1 MARFSKR
8 HYEMVAQAMQESSPS
23 RPHRNSTSNYSTAL
37 ALYNIRREQWEM
49 TRDQL
54 SNVFRGDNAAFKSE
68 RFIRACEY
76 GANVKARS

>member
-8 HYEMVAQAMQESSPS
+8 HYEMVAQAMQESSPT
-23 RPHRNSTSNYSTAL
+23 RPPRNSTAL

-54 SNVFRGDNAAFKSE
+54 SNVFCGDNAAFKSE
-68 RFIRACEY
+68 RFLRACEY